1 MDDLNM
7 SMVMLRDNRYDAV
20 VHMVTAADG
29 AQKFYASLSNE
40 ARYESIEEAVD
51 KDRRVQEAYM
61 GHKNWARIDN
71 THQSFETK
79 IEAAK

>member
-20 VHMVTAADG
+20 LHMVTAAAG
-29 AQKFYASLSNE
+29 AQKFYASLNNE
-40 ARYESIEEAVD
+40 ARYESIDEAVT
-51 KDRRVQEAYM
+51 KDRRLQEAYM

-71 THQSFETK
+71 SY
-79 IEAAK
+79 